1 MALRQINEGLRNYL
15 YGPLKPTNVGPN
27 TTPSPRLPVAPDGA
41 IPEGVR
47 PIPNS
52 SQQNKKTNVQIPYVR
67 MALAPIPEGEIVVVE
82 HAPHYMQRK
91 SGTSHHE
98 AQPTVQV
105 LTLEQANA
113 DLEASAVRGAAGK
126 PLPME
131 RRHWLDGDGRA
142 PGEAGLGRYR
152 LDGVV
157 NNSEHE
163 AMLAPPY
170 TGDYGSS
177 LCQVNVA
184 VQGHVRLLND
194 DARRCDMAKAHC
206 GSIVYVGVWQKF
218 TFRPLTP
225 TEEADFQTVANAK
238 TVADSVKRDPRSTM
252 HYRFERF
259 SSTMLTARK
268 YSLGTPAN
276 GDEHKVVN
284 DEMDCCNP
292 NDVDEL
298 FMSPDWLGTHALTDA
313 KSNDGDYKS
322 DLIRS
327 FGTSRTDGPF
337 GFERLIGAYVLG
349 MTADSNQSP
358 NMLTVVVNLG
368 FVDWTGATT
377 EAELA
382 RAVREQPDQMILMER
397 GPGVTDP
404 AYPFDTTRIGVRMLP
419 EWRGWQPKILKTN
432 FDPAK
437 NVVVRRK
444 PLGAWFADFKA
455 EVKQEWGVFVA
466 TSVKDGQR
474 IRVESDDSFFEAGIV
489 FTGRGPVAELLH
501 AQWVGPNDPNKW
513 YRDKK

>member
-1 MALRQINEGLRNYL
+1 
-15 YGPLKPTNVGPN
+15 
-27 TTPSPRLPVAPDGA
+27 
-41 IPEGVR
+41 
-47 PIPNS
+47 
-52 SQQNKKTNVQIPYVR
+52 
-67 MALAPIPEGEIVVVE
+67 
-82 HAPHYMQRK
+82 
-91 SGTSHHE
+91 
-98 AQPTVQV
+98 
-105 LTLEQANA
+105 
-113 DLEASAVRGAAGK
+113 
-126 PLPME
+126 
-131 RRHWLDGDGRA
+131 
-142 PGEAGLGRYR
+142 
-152 LDGVV
+152 
-157 NNSEHE
+157 
-163 AMLAPPY
+163 MLAPPY

-218 TFRPLTP
+218 TFRPLTAD
-225 TEEADFQTVANAK
+225 EENDFTTDYLTASMIV
-238 TVADSVKRDPRSTM
+238 DGVKRDPRSTM

-259 SSTMLTARK
+259 SSTMLTAGK

-276 GDEHKVVN
+276 GLENNVVN
-284 DEMDCCNP
+284 DNMQCCNP
-292 NDVDEL
+292 ADVDDI
-298 FMSPDWLGTHALTDA
+298 FMAADWLGTHALTTATSAD
-313 KSNDGDYKS
+313 DPYTS

-349 MTADSNQSP
+349 TTADSNQSP

-368 FVDWTGATT
+368 FVDWIGATT

-397 GPGVTDP
+397 GAGVTDTP
-404 AYPFDTTRIGVRMLP
+404 YTFDSTRIGLCMLP
-419 EWRGWQPKILKTN
+419 EWRGWQPNILKTN

-444 PLGAWFADFKA
+444 PLDVWFADFKA
-455 EVKQEWGVFVA
+455 EVKKEWGVFVA
-466 TSVKDGQR
+466 TRITDGKR

-501 AQWVGPNDPNKW
+501 AQWVAPNDPNEW